1 MSRHDKDYN
10 SSVKLSAYADLMLDR
25 IDTCIN
31 DKISK
36 NVTRLASAIVTKVNS
51 DGSVNIRLPS
61 EDNTEFTKIQNQ
73 CPYELKIGDAVEL
86 TLKNGSFNNC
96 WVSARH
102 GMGTRATGEGSSGSY
117 VLPVA
122 TATQLGGIKVGAGL
136 VISNGVLSVTGGGTA
151 DAVEWKNVLTTP
163 TTLAGYGITDARI
176 NSGTITLGGN
186 SIVPLTAS
194 SSLDAT
200 KLVGNVPSATKATQ
214 DSMGNVIVDTYAKKT
229 EIPSLSGYATQSWV
243 KNQGY
248 LTEHQSLANYALK
261 TEIPTIPTK
270 VSSFENDV
278 GYLTS
283 HQSLADY
290 ATKSWVQNQGYLTTH
305 QDISGLATKLELKTV
320 EDKIPI
326 IPTKV
331 SAFENDAGYLTQHQS
346 LANYALKSELPKNVS
361 ELDNDAK
368 YITISE
374 VPVQSINGKTGI
386 VNLTAADVGALSS
399 DTAIPVVNNG
409 QITIQKNGENVKTF
423 GLNDSTNSII
433 NIEVP
438 TAVSELENDKGYLT
452 SVPVTSV
459 NGKTGE
465 VQLSAA
471 DIGALPDTTSIP
483 VVNNTIIT
491 LKDSVS
497 DAELGNFSTNTSTA
511 KTINIPIPVVNNGKI
526 TIQKNGENAG
536 SFSLNDSVNTAINIT
551 VPTKTSDLSNDSGYL
566 TSVPVTSVNNK
577 TGEVTLTPS
586 DVGAL
591 STAGGSLTGS
601 LDIKN
606 SAGDS
611 AVSLNT
617 DGLIKGNK
625 IQLTGLAES
634 ENALTSFIT
643 KDETGV
649 LQTRNAAQV
658 IEDLNVATKNDL
670 PAVNNGKLTV
680 NIKKGT
686 DTSSKT
692 FSANQSAD
700 ETVDIEI
707 PVVQKVLVGS
717 DTEVPSANAV
727 INALSSS
734 GYGDMMKSSY
744 APNSND
750 TVEKA
755 FKDENGNNIASTY
768 IPKFKLL
775 SNTDA
780 NSLTTSSI
788 CVIGTGN
795 TNLPDEATGSV
806 LFVAGDGTNAFQII
820 VIYATNTLNHRAY
833 KDGAWTIWRNTEA
846 KVSAD
851 SAANFDAYGIGFI
864 TGE

>member
-102 GMGTRATGEGSSGSY
+102 GMGTRATSEGSSGAY

-194 SSLDAT
+194 SNLDAS
-200 KLVGNVPSATKATQ
+200 KLTGNVPSATKATQ
-214 DSMGNVIVDTYAKKT
+214 DSVGNVIVDTYAKKT
-229 EIPSLSGYATQSWV
+229 ELPSLSGYATQSWV

-261 TEIPTIPTK
+261 AEIPTIPTK
-270 VSSFENDV
+270 VSSFENDA

-283 HQSLADY
+283 HQSLVDY

-305 QDISGLATKLELKTV
+305 QDISGLATKLELQTV
-320 EDKIPI
+320 EDKIPT
-326 IPTKV
+326 IPTKISV
-331 SAFENDAGYLTQHQS
+331 FENDAGYLTQHQS
-346 LANYALKSELPKNVS
+346 LANYALKTEIPAIPTKVSFFENDVGYLTEHQNLDNYALKTEIPVIPTKVSTFENDAGYLTQHQSLTNYALKSELPKNVS
-361 ELDNDAK
+361 DLTNDAK
-368 YITISE
+368 YITASE
-374 VPVQSINGKTGI
+374 APVQSINGKTGI
-386 VNLTAADVGALSS
+386 VSLTANDVGALPS
-399 DTAIPVVNNG
+399 TTTIPVVNNAKL
-409 QITIQKNGENVKTF
+409 TIQKNGSDIDNFTANASVDK
-423 GLNDSTNSII
+423 II

-438 TAVSELENDKGYLT
+438 TKASDINAISTDNISQTLGNSETKVPSEKAVT
-452 SVPVTSV
+452 
-459 NGKTGE
+459 
-465 VQLSAA
+465 QAMSAA
-471 DIGALPDTTSIP
+471 
-483 VVNNTIIT
+483 
-491 LKDSVS
+491 
-497 DAELGNFSTNTSTA
+497 
-511 KTINIPIPVVNNGKI
+511 
-526 TIQKNGENAG
+526 
-536 SFSLNDSVNTAINIT
+536 
-551 VPTKTSDLSNDSGYL
+551 
-566 TSVPVTSVNNK
+566 
-577 TGEVTLTPS
+577 
-586 DVGAL
+586 
-591 STAGGSLTGS
+591 
-601 LDIKN
+601 
-606 SAGDS
+606 
-611 AVSLNT
+611 
-617 DGLIKGNK
+617 
-625 IQLTGLAES
+625 
-634 ENALTSFIT
+634 
-643 KDETGV
+643 
-649 LQTRNAAQV
+649 
-658 IEDLNVATKNDL
+658 
-670 PAVNNGKLTV
+670 
-680 NIKKGT
+680 
-686 DTSSKT
+686 
-692 FSANQSAD
+692 
-700 ETVDIEI
+700 
-707 PVVQKVLVGS
+707 
-717 DTEVPSANAV
+717 
-727 INALSSS
+727 
-734 GYGDMMKSSY
+734 GYGDMLKANYASKSDNIVDKSY
-744 APNSND
+744 A
-750 TVEKA
+750 
-755 FKDENGNNIASTY
+755 DENGNNIASTY

-788 CVIGTGN
+788 CVIGAGN

-806 LFVAGDGTNAFQII
+806 LFVAGDGTNAFQI
-820 VIYATNTLNHRAY
+820 VVVYATNTLNHRAY

-846 KVSAD
+846 KTSAD
-851 SAANFDAYGIGFI
+851 STTNFDAYGLGFI